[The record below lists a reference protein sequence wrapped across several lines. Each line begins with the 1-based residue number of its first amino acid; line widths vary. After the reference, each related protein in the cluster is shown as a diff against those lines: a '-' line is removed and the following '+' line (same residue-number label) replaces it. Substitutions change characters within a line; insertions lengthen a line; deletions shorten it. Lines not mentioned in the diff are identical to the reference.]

1 MTYSFLTETGQID
14 RAKVRAAVRVRF
26 AEKIP
31 FINRYEGEPRRYW
44 YLSIA
49 RRAIRETMNAALREQ
64 HNEIVWPE
72 FQRRLTFPWKER
84 VALDHAEAIM
94 ERAPINGWGNR
105 HAKEASRRAKVIR
118 ERVYRTI
125 LETIREELA
134 A

>member
-14 RAKVRAAVRVRF
+14 RAKVRAAVRAKV

-31 FINRYEGEPRRYW
+31 FINRYEGAPRRYW

-72 FQRRLTFPWKER
+72 FQRRLTFSKR
-84 VALDHAEAIM
+84 DRAALDREEATM
-94 ERAPINGWGNR
+94 ERAPIDGWGNR
-105 HAKEASRRAKVIR
+105 RAKEASRRAKVIR
-118 ERVYRTI
+118 ERVYRTT